1 VTGGAG
7 FIGSHLVDALLV
19 AGNAVRVLDDFNTG
33 NLANL
38 PLDRIEL
45 TRGSVTE
52 PAVVDKVVEGC
63 EVVFHLAALASVTK
77 SVEAPT
83 TSHDVCATGTV
94 NVLDAARRLK
104 VRRVVYA
111 GSSSAYGDQPG
122 TERSEEDALIPLSPY
137 AAAKLA
143 GEHYCTA
150 FTSVFGLET
159 VRLRFFNV
167 FGLRQDAR
175 SPYSGV
181 IALFIAAMKQGKT
194 PTIFGDGHQARD
206 FVYVANVVQALQLA
220 ADSTKAVGNVYNIG
234 GGGST
239 SLLELVQ
246 ILNDIF
252 GTKIVP
258 VHQAPRAGDVRLS
271 QASIRRARAE
281 LGYVPTISFREGLT
295 RTVKG

>member
-1 VTGGAG
+1 
-7 FIGSHLVDALLV
+7 
-19 AGNAVRVLDDFNTG
+19 
-33 NLANL
+33 
-38 PLDRIEL
+38 
-45 TRGSVTE
+45 
-52 PAVVDKVVEGC
+52 
-63 EVVFHLAALASVTK
+63 
-77 SVEAPT
+77 
-83 TSHDVCATGTV
+83 VCATGTV

-104 VRRVVYA
+104 VRRVVFA

-122 TERSEEDALIPLSPY
+122 MERSEEDALIPLSPY

-167 FGLRQDAR
+167 FGPRQDAR

-194 PTIFGDGHQARD
+194 PTIFGDGLQARD

-220 ADSTKAVGNVYNIG
+220 ADSTNAVGKVYNIG

-252 GTKIVP
+252 GTKIAP
-258 VHQAPRAGDVRLS
+258 VHQPPRAGDVRLS

-281 LGYVPTISFREGLT
+281 LGYEPTISFREGLT
-295 RTVKG
+295 RTVNG